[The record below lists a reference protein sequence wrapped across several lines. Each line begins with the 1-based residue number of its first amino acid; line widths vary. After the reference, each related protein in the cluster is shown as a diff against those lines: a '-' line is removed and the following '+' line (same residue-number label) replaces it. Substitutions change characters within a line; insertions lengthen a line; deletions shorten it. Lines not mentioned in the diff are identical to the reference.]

1 VSRLVTHPVPWRALA
16 VALFAA
22 SAVWATWPA
31 IRHLDGGR
39 YLARPAPGAGE
50 AAAGDHLQLGWAFWL
65 PGHQLERGSLPWR
78 DPYSFQPLA
87 DAAWNTQ
94 GWLFGL
100 PFWGLDA
107 LAGPVWAYNV
117 LLLATVVLAGGLA
130 TWWLRAV
137 GVSQEAAL
145 IGGVAFAL
153 APYRIGQSTGHL
165 LGMISFLLPAMLLA
179 LERRRVLVASLC
191 LIAIPLSGQTHLALA
206 AIPLFA
212 GYAWARLPRHL
223 WVHTA
228 LGVGAAVGAGVF
240 VHRTVVA
247 GSIAAGR
254 QSFSQVERYSAELSD
269 FVTRSVGAGVEE
281 LVFLGWSL
289 PLLALAGLACAWRA
303 GRGLAVTLGVA
314 AVLPCVLALGANLPL
329 YEQLWEAFPPLR
341 LTRVP
346 ERLMPVAC
354 LALAGLAAL
363 AVDRALPLR
372 QRLGKQRAL
381 AAGLAALL
389 TIGLALDL
397 RVPLFAA
404 VDADEPNAAYASL
417 PGLGPGGLLELPVIR
432 PDIHFGSVYLAY
444 ARQAPRER
452 LLGYSTTAPPQADRV
467 ARSLRGVSCGRG
479 RPPRELG
486 VRFVAVHRGV
496 YEQSGFFAPVC
507 ADAAEQSLRRRGWR
521 RLVADGRISLWVAR

>member
-1 VSRLVTHPVPWRALA
+1 VTHPGAWRALA
-16 VALFAA
+16 VALYAA
-22 SAVWATWPA
+22 CAAWATWPA

-65 PGHQLERGSLPWR
+65 PGHQLEQGSPPWH

-117 LLLATVVLAGGLA
+117 LLLATVVLAGGLTA
-130 TWWLRAV
+130 WWLRAI
-137 GVSQEAAL
+137 GLSHGAAL
-145 IGGVAFAL
+145 IGGLAFAL
-153 APYRIGQSTGHL
+153 APYRLGQSTGHL

-179 LERRRVLVASLC
+179 LERRRLLVAALC
-191 LIAIPLSGQTHLALA
+191 LVAIPLSGQTHLALA
-206 AIPLFA
+206 AIPLYA
-212 GYAWARLPRHL
+212 GYAWARLPRTL
-223 WVHTA
+223 WIHTA
-228 LGVGAAVGAGVF
+228 LAVGAAVGAGVL

-254 QSFSQVERYSAELSD
+254 QSFRQVDRYSAELSD
-269 FVTRSVGAGVEE
+269 FVSRSVGAGVEE

-289 PLLALAGLACAWRA
+289 PVLALAGLACAWRKR
-303 GRGLAVTLGVA
+303 RGLAVTLGLA
-314 AVLPCVLALGANLPL
+314 AVLPCLLALGANLPL
-329 YEQLWEAFPPLR
+329 YEQLWDVLPPLR

-346 ERLMPVAC
+346 ERVMPVAC

-363 AVDRALPLR
+363 AVDRALAVRHRLR
-372 QRLGKQRAL
+372 AHRVL
-381 AAGLAALL
+381 AAGLVTIL
-389 TIGLALDL
+389 TVGVALDL
-397 RVPLFAA
+397 RVPVFAA
-404 VDADEPNAAYASL
+404 VEADEPNAAYASL
-417 PGLGPGGLLELPVIR
+417 PALGPGGLLELPVIR

-444 ARQAPRER
+444 ARQGPRER
-452 LLGYSTTAPPQADRV
+452 LLGYSTAAPPQADRA
-467 ARSLRGVSCGRG
+467 ARSLRGLSCGRG

-486 VRFVAVHRGV
+486 VRFIAVHRGV
-496 YEQSGFFAPVC
+496 YAQSGFFAPSC
-507 ADAAEQSLRRRGWR
+507 ANAAEQSLRRRGWR
-521 RLVADGRISLWVAR
+521 RLVADGRVTLWIAP